1 MTLEEAQARI
11 LELTDQLADEKTK
24 NETLSQD
31 NDKLKKDSED
41 LRTLNQKYFN
51 RLIAQ
56 EEAPGKSD
64 GEEEEPEI
72 PTCEEFARELLKKG
86 F

>member
-11 LELTDQLADEKTK
+11 LELTDENAQLKADK
-24 NETLSQD
+24 ETLSKD
-31 NDKLKKDSED
+31 NENLTKSNED

-51 RLIAQ
+51 RLIA
-56 EEAPGKSD
+56 EEKPED
-64 GEEEEPEI
+64 EDPEEEEETPS
-72 PTCEEFARELLKKG
+72 CEDFAKTLIGKL